1 MGNKAPVRREVCDF
15 CPRAWD
21 VALVLDRVQREQISH
36 ARMGHSDLGDLKSW
50 PVLLLAPVAR
60 MGNPPG
66 FFLRPPSG
74 SASL

>member
-1 MGNKAPVRREVCDF
+1 MENKASVRREVCDF

-21 VALVLDRVQREQISH
+21 VALVLGRVQREQISR
-36 ARMGHSDLGDLKSW
+36 AGMGHSDLCDLKSW
-50 PVLLLAPVAR
+50 PLLLLAPVTR
-60 MGNPPG
+60 MGSPPG